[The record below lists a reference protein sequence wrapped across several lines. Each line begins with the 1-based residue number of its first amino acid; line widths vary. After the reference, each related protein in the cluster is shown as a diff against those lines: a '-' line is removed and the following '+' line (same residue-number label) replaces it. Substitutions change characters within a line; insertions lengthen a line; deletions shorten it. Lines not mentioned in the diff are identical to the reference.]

1 MTISVIVVDDDLDT
15 VEVFSQYLEMKGIQ
29 VVGKGYNGLEAFE
42 LYKELRPDVAIL
54 DMKMPE
60 YDGQYAI
67 KMIKKEDPK
76 ARIMVVTGY
85 SDYNLKDLEVDA
97 IFYKPYNVDQVVDS
111 LRKISTIQIK

>member
-1 MTISVIVVDDDLDT
+1 MTIRVIVVDDDRDT

-29 VVGKGYNGLEAFE
+29 VVGKGYNGLEAFK

-67 KMIKKEDPK
+67 NMIKKEDPK
-76 ARIMVVTGY
+76 ARIIVVTGY
-85 SDYNLKDLEVDA
+85 SDYKLEDLGVDS
-97 IFYKPYNVDQVVDS
+97 IFYKPYNVDKVVDS
-111 LRKISTIQIK
+111 LKKITIKS

>member
-1 MTISVIVVDDDLDT
+1 MMIRVIVVDDDRDT

-29 VVGKGYNGLEAFE
+29 VVGKGYNGLEAFK

-60 YDGQYAI
+60 YDGRYAI
-67 KMIKKEDPK
+67 NMIKKEDPK

-85 SDYNLKDLEVDA
+85 SEYKLEDLGVDA
-97 IFYKPYNVDQVVDS
+97 IFYKPYNVDKVVDS
-111 LRKISTIQIK
+111 LKKITIKS